1 MFFRHIASNE
11 KKNYF
16 CYFTTIMTFEDIIG
30 YESVKKHL
38 KNSIQANRI
47 AHAQLF
53 VGPEGCGTLPMAI
66 AYASYILCQEN
77 ETCLAKCR
85 HFSHPDLHY
94 IFPTATTNKV
104 KKDPVSSLFTDEWKA
119 FIEQQPYGSL
129 FDWYIHLGIEN
140 KQGNISVNEAKEIS
154 AKLSLKAFEGGYK
167 VMIIWMAEKMN
178 TEAANKLLKLLEE
191 PPTQTIFLLV
201 TEDENAIL
209 ETIKSRCQIL
219 RFPPLGENTI
229 KEALQKKGVIP
240 TEATKIALR
249 AQGNYN
255 KALSFLNN
263 SGEDDI
269 FEKWFI
275 LWVRTAFRAK
285 GNKTA
290 IHGLLQWSE
299 EVAATG
305 REMQKQFLMYCC
317 EVFRQALLLNYQSG
331 SLVYTQFKDPSF
343 QLQKFAPF
351 IHGKNIEPIHNQIEE
366 AFLNIERNG
375 NAKMIF
381 TDLSIK
387 LTRLL
392 HTPK

>member
-1 MFFRHIASNE
+1 
-11 KKNYF
+11 
-16 CYFTTIMTFEDIIG
+16 MTFEDIIG
-30 YESVKKHL
+30 YESIKKHL
-38 KNSIQANRI
+38 KSSVDAHRI

-53 VGPEGCGTLPMAI
+53 VGAEGCGTLPMAI
-66 AYASYILCQEN
+66 AYAHYILCTEN
-77 ETCLAKCR
+77 EICLAKCR

-104 KKDPVSSLFTDEWKA
+104 KKDPVSSLFAEPWKT

-129 FDWYIHLGIEN
+129 FDWYMHLGIEN
-140 KQGNISVNEAKEIS
+140 KQGNISVHEAKEIS

-178 TEAANKLLKLLEE
+178 TESSNKLLKLLEE
-191 PPTQTIFLLV
+191 PPAQTIFLLV
-201 TEDENAIL
+201 VEDENAVL

-219 RFPPLGENTI
+219 RFPPLGENAI
-229 KEALQKKGVIP
+229 KEALLKQGVSP
-240 TEATKIALR
+240 AQAAKIALR
-249 AQGNYN
+249 SQGNYN
-255 KALSFLNN
+255 KALTFLR
-263 SGEDDI
+263 EDNEEDT

-275 LWVRTAFRAK
+275 QWVRTAFRAK

-305 REMQKQFLMYCC
+305 REVQKQFLMYCS
-317 EVFRQALLLNYQSG
+317 EIFRQALLLNYQSG
-331 SLVYTQFKDPSF
+331 SLVYSQFKDPSF
-343 QLQKFAPF
+343 ELQKFAPF
-351 IHGKNIEPIHNQIEE
+351 IHGNNIALIHHQIEE